1 MVTNITKTGANDIT
15 NRVITREEKPEIY
28 IIIENLWKS
37 NRDTT
42 KS

>member
-1 MVTNITKTGANDIT
+1 MVIHITKTGEDIDGYT
-15 NRVITREEKPEIY
+15 ITREEKPEIY

>member
-1 MVTNITKTGANDIT
+1 MVIHITKTGEDASNHI
-15 NRVITREEKPEIY
+15 ITREEKPEIY

-37 NRDTT
+37 NRGTT